1 MRTSLLHLY
10 TLVCALMKMV
20 SDNHNEMS
28 HSIFGVL
35 GKDRDAQAIP
45 IQYQNYF
52 YSKANKKKNKKL
64 LLIQTILCSKF
75 KSELKN
81 YTAKDIHL

>member
-1 MRTSLLHLY
+1 
-10 TLVCALMKMV
+10 MKMV

-52 YSKANKKKNKKL
+52 YSKANKKKNKNKL
-64 LLIQTILCSKF
+64 IKNQSKTFSLKHHQYYDLQKCRLCYIYKV
-75 KSELKN
+75 
-81 YTAKDIHL
+81 